1 MRWSTELALM
11 AAVPLTAILTVW
23 SSWRL
28 SPHGFLISNIAL
40 FTVCRQ
46 CAGRRYKPHHLRAFC
61 KRQNAFHPEAGQS
74 WPITPLSNCI
84 MLKKRWNQCSW
95 HKMLGRLWMTR
106 KISSPGL
113 NILDPRKILITD
125 FSVENHSCP
134 RACVCLYDDDQWIL
148 VDIIIIIL
156 LMIQADIIIINIMIR
171 ILANIMD
178 QLGDLGRH
186 AADIMAGIGLQL
198 MFLFYLFCLFSVCMY
213 LLLRWSA
220 IDWIFESDLLL
231 KKFN

>member
-1 MRWSTELALM
+1 
-11 AAVPLTAILTVW
+11 
-23 SSWRL
+23 
-28 SPHGFLISNIAL
+28 
-40 FTVCRQ
+40 
-46 CAGRRYKPHHLRAFC
+46 
-61 KRQNAFHPEAGQS
+61 
-74 WPITPLSNCI
+74 
-84 MLKKRWNQCSW
+84 
-95 HKMLGRLWMTR
+95 MLGRLWMTR

-220 IDWIFESDLLL
+220 ID
-231 KKFN
+231 

>member
-1 MRWSTELALM
+1 
-11 AAVPLTAILTVW
+11 
-23 SSWRL
+23 
-28 SPHGFLISNIAL
+28 
-40 FTVCRQ
+40 
-46 CAGRRYKPHHLRAFC
+46 
-61 KRQNAFHPEAGQS
+61 
-74 WPITPLSNCI
+74 
-84 MLKKRWNQCSW
+84 
-95 HKMLGRLWMTR
+95 MLGRLWMTR

-186 AADIMAGIGLQL
+186 AADIMAGIGLR
-198 MFLFYLFCLFSVCMY
+198 LFFFFFCLFVSVLYC
-213 LLLRWSA
+213 SA
-220 IDWIFESDLLL
+220 IDHFLRVRPEIKP
-231 KKFN
+231 KKIPLNRQRV

>member
-1 MRWSTELALM
+1 
-11 AAVPLTAILTVW
+11 
-23 SSWRL
+23 
-28 SPHGFLISNIAL
+28 
-40 FTVCRQ
+40 
-46 CAGRRYKPHHLRAFC
+46 
-61 KRQNAFHPEAGQS
+61 
-74 WPITPLSNCI
+74 
-84 MLKKRWNQCSW
+84 MLKKRWNPCSW

-220 IDWIFESDLLL
+220 ID
-231 KKFN
+231 

>member
-1 MRWSTELALM
+1 M
-11 AAVPLTAILTVW
+11 I
-23 SSWRL
+23 
-28 SPHGFLISNIAL
+28 
-40 FTVCRQ
+40 
-46 CAGRRYKPHHLRAFC
+46 
-61 KRQNAFHPEAGQS
+61 
-74 WPITPLSNCI
+74 PIN
-84 MLKKRWNQCSW
+84 
-95 HKMLGRLWMTR
+95 
-106 KISSPGL
+106 
-113 NILDPRKILITD
+113 
-125 FSVENHSCP
+125 
-134 RACVCLYDDDQWIL
+134 DDDQWIL

-220 IDWIFESDLLL
+220 ID
-231 KKFN
+231 

>member
-1 MRWSTELALM
+1 
-11 AAVPLTAILTVW
+11 
-23 SSWRL
+23 
-28 SPHGFLISNIAL
+28 
-40 FTVCRQ
+40 
-46 CAGRRYKPHHLRAFC
+46 
-61 KRQNAFHPEAGQS
+61 
-74 WPITPLSNCI
+74 
-84 MLKKRWNQCSW
+84 MLKKRWNRCSW

-220 IDWIFESDLLL
+220 ID
-231 KKFN
+231 